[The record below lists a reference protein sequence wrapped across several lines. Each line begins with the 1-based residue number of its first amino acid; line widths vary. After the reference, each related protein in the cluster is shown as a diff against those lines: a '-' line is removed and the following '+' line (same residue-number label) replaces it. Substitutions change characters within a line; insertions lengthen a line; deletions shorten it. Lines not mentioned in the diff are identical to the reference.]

1 MLNYFLQ
8 FDIVGMMAKRCTDI
22 LLAPRPRKT
31 MRIDINSCRS
41 RFLLPYIPDE
51 VMFDVL
57 LRLPS
62 KSLMRF
68 KSVCKAW
75 HAMISSPIFINAH
88 LEWSKLKPSSL
99 LMAPGFYQK
108 QKNGQNIAFLM
119 GLYKYQG
126 GNNNV
131 VHLHDFPRDFPQV
144 LDTWTRPV
152 HCDGLL
158 LVSNMSKKMIIYNP
172 STREIVSLPKGSRNL
187 HKGTGIG
194 FGFDP
199 RSSKYK
205 VARVFYQRDDKTSM
219 LVCKFEVLTLGTIN
233 VWRQTEDPPYPIGK
247 STPVHVKGAIYWM
260 VSRTS
265 LCPDPPNTLVRFCLT
280 DEKFS
285 LFPCPC
291 NVKPSC
297 LTGLGDELYCGYF
310 FSQPL
315 QLEIWGCSVVGQK
328 PEWTRRCALQIP
340 PDVIK
345 RPVASP
351 LVVFHGKIL
360 LLALKKVYKYDIQ
373 ACKLE
378 KIPLVVEDFM
388 CYDRENN
395 MYQTYSKKEVM
406 DFHLF
411 NYVESLVSIREF

>member
-1 MLNYFLQ
+1 
-8 FDIVGMMAKRCTDI
+8 
-22 LLAPRPRKT
+22 
-31 MRIDINSCRS
+31 
-41 RFLLPYIPDE
+41 
-51 VMFDVL
+51 
-57 LRLPS
+57 
-62 KSLMRF
+62 
-68 KSVCKAW
+68 
-75 HAMISSPIFINAH
+75 
-88 LEWSKLKPSSL
+88 
-99 LMAPGFYQK
+99 
-108 QKNGQNIAFLM
+108 
-119 GLYKYQG
+119 
-126 GNNNV
+126 
-131 VHLHDFPRDFPQV
+131 
-144 LDTWTRPV
+144 
-152 HCDGLL
+152 
-158 LVSNMSKKMIIYNP
+158 
-172 STREIVSLPKGSRNL
+172 
-187 HKGTGIG
+187 
-194 FGFDP
+194 
-199 RSSKYK
+199 
-205 VARVFYQRDDKTSM
+205 M

-351 LVVFHGKIL
+351 LVVFHGKML